1 MHAGREGRL
10 LELLLDR
17 LRLETLEPGGTYE
30 RAGVHEPA
38 QLVARE
44 QRLLQLCVPREPEM
58 LGMREHGLDD
68 LLGIALLAQD
78 RGTVLR
84 MLVERRVHLV
94 VEVVQERG
102 HAPELF
108 VLAEL
113 SRVGGGRSL
122 DGERVTQQRLA
133 LRVAREGLP

>member
-1 MHAGREGRL
+1 MDEARE
-10 LELLLDR
+10 
-17 LRLETLEPGGTYE
+17 
-30 RAGVHEPA
+30 
-38 QLVARE
+38 LVARE
-44 QRLLQLCVPREPEM
+44 ERLLQQRVARQAEV

-68 LLGIALLAQD
+68 LFGIALLAQD

-102 HAPELF
+102 NAPELF

-113 SRVGGGRSL
+113 PRVGGGRSL

-133 LRVAREGLP
+133 LRVAREGLPGTVASRLHGAVHPSPCCHA